1 MGAGG
6 VARGVGVGIED
17 GCGTT
22 GRESRA
28 GAPVLAAAAQ
38 GQHELEEDKAID
50 LHRASPDGAGTT
62 GGEQD
67 SARDGSVKA
76 AEDDLGSSKSEMSD
90 IDVRS
95 RQERESRGFL
105 RGVRARVRSAFGDG

>member
-1 MGAGG
+1 ML
-6 VARGVGVGIED
+6 
-17 GCGTT
+17 
-22 GRESRA
+22 
-28 GAPVLAAAAQ
+28 APPPS
-38 GQHELEEDKAID
+38 QHELEEDQAID
-50 LHRASPDGAGTT
+50 LHRASLDVAGTT

-95 RQERESRGFL
+95 P
-105 RGVRARVRSAFGDG
+105 SAFRHLWR

>member
-1 MGAGG
+1 MQ
-6 VARGVGVGIED
+6 RITLRD
-17 GCGTT
+17 P
-22 GRESRA
+22 RLPR
-28 GAPVLAAAAQ
+28 LAAP
-38 GQHELEEDKAID
+38 KARSACIVI
-50 LHRASPDGAGTT
+50 AGTT

-67 SARDGSVKA
+67 SARDGSVIA